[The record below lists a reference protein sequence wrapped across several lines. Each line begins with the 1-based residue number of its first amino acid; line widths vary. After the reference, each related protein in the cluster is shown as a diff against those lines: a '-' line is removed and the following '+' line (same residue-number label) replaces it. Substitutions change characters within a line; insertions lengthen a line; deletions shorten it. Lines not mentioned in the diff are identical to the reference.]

1 MKEVNIKENSG
12 DTKELS
18 PSHSFIDNKFSFEE
32 HVGSM
37 CNKASQKLHALS
49 RIAQY
54 MDVKQRQLIMKAFVN
69 SQFGYCPIVWM
80 FHSRKMNHR
89 INKIHERLLRIV
101 FNDNTSTFRKLLD
114 KDNSVTIHERNI
126 QNLAIELYKVLN
138 GFSPKIMST
147 IFPIKE
153 NIKYCSKNR
162 FVTRNIRTVKY
173 GTETIAHLGPKI
185 WDLVPYDIK
194 ETTTLLQFYSIIK
207 NGNLM
212 VSHVL

>member
-1 MKEVNIKENSG
+1 M
-12 DTKELS
+12 
-18 PSHSFIDNKFSFEE
+18 
-32 HVGSM
+32 
-37 CNKASQKLHALS
+37 
-49 RIAQY
+49 
-54 MDVKQRQLIMKAFVN
+54 
-69 SQFGYCPIVWM
+69 
-80 FHSRKMNHR
+80 
-89 INKIHERLLRIV
+89 

-138 GFSPKIMST
+138 GFSPEIMST

-185 WDLVPYDIK
+185 WDLVHDYIK
-194 ETTTLLQFYSIIK
+194 CEGFYGENK
-207 NGNLM
+207 NWRPSACPCKLRKTYINGVGYIN
-212 VSHVL
+212 